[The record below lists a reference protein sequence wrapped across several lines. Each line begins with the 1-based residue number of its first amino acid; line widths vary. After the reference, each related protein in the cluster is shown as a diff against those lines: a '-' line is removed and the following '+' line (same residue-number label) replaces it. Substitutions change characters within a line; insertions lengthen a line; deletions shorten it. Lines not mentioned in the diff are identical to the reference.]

1 MNLDTQLHIGL
12 AAQVAATELAR
23 AKHAELLHQA
33 GRPILTEESPAPATT
48 TLPFRLAYLVRHYAY
63 RLAPRLASRLVL

>member
-12 AAQVAATELAR
+12 ASQVAATELAL

-33 GRPILTEESPAPATT
+33 GRHTLPEESPVPATT
-48 TLPFRLAYLVRHYAY
+48 TLPFHLAYLVRHYAY